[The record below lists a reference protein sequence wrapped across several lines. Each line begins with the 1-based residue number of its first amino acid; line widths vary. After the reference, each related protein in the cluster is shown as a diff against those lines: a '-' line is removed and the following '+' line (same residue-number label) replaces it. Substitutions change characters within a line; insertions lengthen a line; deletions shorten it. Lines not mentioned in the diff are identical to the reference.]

1 MKPTKELY
9 DLIKSLT
16 GSEKRYFKLH
26 ASKQKGNKN
35 YLKLFNAIDSQRHF
49 DENELKRKFRNEKF
63 ILNLTVTKNYL
74 YSLIIKNLISFN
86 DRKSVDL
93 KLGNTLFMCKLM
105 FDKALYK
112 QFFKSSANGKEL
124 AVRSERFSYVL
135 EFIEFEKN
143 IMKKEEIG
151 KKDMNKVYDEELKV
165 LDIIKNI
172 NVYKR
177 AVSNLFRISR
187 TVGRVRDKVTGKQID
202 EIVCSREFKTEPLS
216 LRAKESLLLA
226 KYLESRLKGN
236 YEEAVLHCKKRFELI
251 SRHKEI
257 FKDFL
262 LEPGLDSLEFLISS
276 YLSLKNFREARRIL
290 NSAKR
295 EFQSRQNDFINFVL
309 TEYDIRLT
317 EAIEKMDLKA
327 STNLIPEIEKYLKEN
342 KGKIFV
348 NTENYFYYNITKY
361 FFVIENFDEALRTIN
376 DHLSSKHSKLTPEFE
391 SYQRILN
398 ILIHYELGNY
408 KLLKYLIPSAK
419 KFLSGKKK
427 LFNFES
433 AVLKFI
439 GKIINAK
446 DEKLSR
452 ELFLRFSEEVSELR
466 KDVFERNAFEYFDLT
481 KWIEKKYFA
490 KNKSVSEY
498 ERQVDIK
505 E

>member
-1 MKPTKELY
+1 MKPTRELY

-16 GSEKRYFKLH
+16 GSEKRYFKLN

-35 YLKLFNAIDSQRHF
+35 YLDLFDAIDSQKQF
-49 DENELKRKFRNEKF
+49 DENELKQRFKNEKF

-74 YSLIIKNLISFN
+74 YSLIFKNLISFN
-86 DRKSVDL
+86 DKKSVDI
-93 KLGNTLFMCKLM
+93 KLGNISFMCKLM

-112 QFFKSSANGKEL
+112 QFFKASANGKAL
-124 AVRSERFSYVL
+124 AVRAERFSYVL

-151 KKDMNKVYDEELKV
+151 KKDMNKVYDEEIRV
-165 LDIIKNI
+165 IEIIKNI

-187 TVGRVRDKVTGKQID
+187 TVGRVRDKVTRKLID
-202 EIVCSREFKTEPLS
+202 EIVSSKEFKAEPLS
-216 LRAKESLLLA
+216 LRAGESFLLA

-236 YEEAVLHCKKRFELI
+236 YKEAVGYCKQRFALI
-251 SRHKEI
+251 SGHPEI

-276 YLSLKNFREARRIL
+276 YLSLKNFNE
-290 NSAKR
+290 AKR
-295 EFQSRQNDFINFVL
+295 TFSTAKKAYLSRQNDFINYVL
-309 TEYDIRLT
+309 TEYDISLS
-317 EAIEKMDLKA
+317 EAIENRDLKA
-327 STNLIPEIEKYLKEN
+327 SVNLIPEIENYLKEN

-348 NTENYFYYNITKY
+348 NTENYFYYSISKY
-361 FFVIENFDEALRTIN
+361 YFVNENYVEALRTIN

-398 ILIHYELGNY
+398 IMIHFELGNY

-419 KFLSGKKK
+419 KFLAGKKK
-427 LFNFES
+427 LFKFES

-439 GKIINAK
+439 GKIISAK
-446 DEKLSR
+446 DKEQLA
-452 ELFLRFSEEVSELR
+452 ELLFLFSIEAAELK
-466 KDVFERNAFEYFDLT
+466 KDEFERNAFEYFDLT
-481 KWIEKKYFA
+481 EWIESKI
-490 KNKSVSEY
+490 KNLNN
-498 ERQVDIK
+498 
-505 E
+505 